1 MSSSPPFAETKFI
14 TLDGKT
20 VRLLTAPPENG
31 NRDNESPLS
40 LPTILV
46 HGLGCTSEAW
56 EPTLGE
62 MARRDLCC
70 TTLAPDLPGF
80 GKTDG
85 PPEALDMDGLA
96 DWLIELM
103 DARNIARAHLAGN
116 SMGCQVIMA
125 LARRYQDRVGGLV
138 LQGPTTGD
146 RLVPPWRYVIGL
158 AADAVNE
165 TLWYNLKLMRMNV
178 QMGIPRYMA
187 TVSHM
192 LNDDP
197 IAHAKQI
204 TAPCLVIRG
213 GHDAIVSDL
222 TARQLTAALPD
233 AVYMLLDH
241 AAHAIEF
248 NNPEAFTDAMITF
261 LRRAEVKL
269 GITDETAACPV
280 PNKTLIAL
288 A

>member
-1 MSSSPPFAETKFI
+1 MSSPPFAETQFL
-14 TLDGKT
+14 TLDGKA

-31 NRDNESPLS
+31 NRDDDSPLS

-56 EPTLGE
+56 EPTLRE

-70 TTLAPDLPGF
+70 TTIAPDLPGF
-80 GKTDG
+80 GKTEG

-96 DWLIELM
+96 DWIIELM

-165 TLWYNLKLMRMNV
+165 SLWYNLKLVKMYS

-187 TVSHM
+187 TVGHM
-192 LNDDP
+192 LSDDP
-197 IAHAKQI
+197 IAHAKEI

-233 AVYMLLDH
+233 AVYTPLDH

-261 LRRAEVKL
+261 LRRAEEKL
-269 GITDETAACPV
+269 GIADGNAACPV
-280 PNKTLIAL
+280 PNKTLIAS